1 MNCTVYLF
9 GKIGEE
15 YIQYPFGD
23 NIFLNE
29 KECVDPSSRFVIQQ
43 KNNLICYKY
52 IYHGT
57 SFHVGLCV
65 VYNGVVAFDVHN
77 LFTTLEYLFDEKV
90 LKDTA
95 LFDSH
100 VLPKVD
106 VFQKASESLQGVVDF
121 FERTLSNSDF
131 SYSALQDIGTSIKQ
145 QDSINLSSDK
155 LRNEELTNALQKYE
169 KVIVSKENKTQPI
182 NTLSAIDRIQNES
195 NEWTQKAKD
204 YDSSF
209 EKKILIV
216 LILLII
222 VTAFCSPYFKL
233 KSPKAQV
240 KEQID
245 NIWVQIH
252 AINRTREQLSRKLSS
267 IKDSI
272 NIIDDEVS
280 AISQQ
285 LDLLESI
292 QERNKPRRTFS
303 VGGAEF
309 TMIRVTGGKF
319 MMGSNNGQD
328 DESPTHYVTLRNF
341 YIAETEVTQEL
352 WREVMR
358 SNPSSS
364 TRDSY
369 PVTNVSWSDCLNF
382 VKSLNDKTGLSF
394 ALPTEAQW
402 EFAARGGNKSRG
414 YKYSGSDSYS
424 AVANCVEYSFWGDLF
439 GYSNTLDY
447 VKSYSS
453 NELGIYDMS
462 GNVWEWCYDSY
473 AYYSYSE
480 QKNPV
485 NDNGENRII
494 RGGGYK
500 NTSSYC
506 RSTYRGY
513 KKYSESADNIG
524 FRLVLNE

>member
-1 MNCTVYLF
+1 M
-9 GKIGEE
+9 
-15 YIQYPFGD
+15 
-23 NIFLNE
+23 
-29 KECVDPSSRFVIQQ
+29 
-43 KNNLICYKY
+43 
-52 IYHGT
+52 
-57 SFHVGLCV
+57 
-65 VYNGVVAFDVHN
+65 
-77 LFTTLEYLFDEKV
+77 
-90 LKDTA
+90 
-95 LFDSH
+95 
-100 VLPKVD
+100 
-106 VFQKASESLQGVVDF
+106 
-121 FERTLSNSDF
+121 
-131 SYSALQDIGTSIKQ
+131 
-145 QDSINLSSDK
+145 
-155 LRNEELTNALQKYE
+155 
-169 KVIVSKENKTQPI
+169 
-182 NTLSAIDRIQNES
+182 
-195 NEWTQKAKD
+195 
-204 YDSSF
+204 
-209 EKKILIV
+209 
-216 LILLII
+216 LII
-222 VTAFCSPYFKL
+222 VTAFCVPYFKL

-245 NIWVQIH
+245 NIWGQIH
-252 AINRTREQLSRKLSS
+252 AINRTREQLSRELSS
-267 IKDSI
+267 IRDSI

-280 AISQQ
+280 AISQE
-285 LDLLESI
+285 LDLLVSI
-292 QERNKPRRTFS
+292 QERNKSRRTFS

-319 MMGSNNGQD
+319 VMGSNNGQD

-358 SNPSSS
+358 SNPSSN

-394 ALPTEAQW
+394 ALPSEAQW

-473 AYYSYSE
+473 GYYSYSE

-485 NDNGENRII
+485 NDSGENRVI

-513 KKYSESADNIG
+513 KKYSESAENIG